1 MVGEGFGS
9 KLITAAYSL
18 QPKMIILGVSFFW
31 ISCPTAV
38 MINLFM
44 SQL

>member
-18 QPKMIILGVSFFW
+18 QPKMIILGVSF
-31 ISCPTAV
+31 
-38 MINLFM
+38 LLDLM
-44 SQL
+44 SNCCYD